1 MRILEQ
7 EQLNPCT
14 VKMTVE
20 VEAEQVQEAV
30 EQARRQIAKQLRVPG
45 FRPGKAPA
53 YFVDQMIPK
62 DDLYR
67 RAAEQL
73 VPQAYKEAVKEAGLE
88 PYGAPSLQLDVFE
101 EGVAC
106 RFTAKVGLAPRV
118 QLGEYKGLSAQRPDP
133 TPTDEEVEREL
144 TEMRRRR
151 AKQIP
156 LDRPAESGD
165 LAVLDITSLEADETK
180 RFMVIVG
187 QTFGQLDQL
196 LVGMSPGDQK
206 SASLT
211 FPNDFEE
218 GSNWAGKMM
227 DCSVRV
233 ESLSKVEMPAADDDF
248 AKAMKRESI
257 QAFRE
262 EIRGTIAA
270 IKGAMADEQ
279 VTEQLFNRLLENS
292 TVEIPDSMWES
303 VYQERIAE
311 IEQEQARN
319 NSSFEALAAAE
330 GISVD
335 ELRARVAADAQM
347 QVKRAL
353 LIRDI
358 AEAEQI
364 ELTQEDLDFQIQRL
378 ADRARVSFDVARRE
392 IQKQNGMDEVRF
404 RALFRKVADLLKEHA
419 HIVTVQAR

>member
-1 MRILEQ
+1 
-7 EQLNPCT
+7 
-14 VKMTVE
+14 MTVE

>member
-1 MRILEQ
+1 MRVLEQ

-14 VKMTVE
+14 VKMTIE
-20 VEAEQVQEAV
+20 VEADRVQDAV

-73 VPQAYKEAVKEAGLE
+73 VPQAYREAVQEAGLE
-88 PYGAPSLQLDVFE
+88 PYGAPSLELDVFE
-101 EGVAC
+101 EGVPC
-106 RFTAKVGLAPRV
+106 RFTAKVGLAPMV

-133 TPTDEEVEREL
+133 TPSDEEVEREL
-144 TEMRRRR
+144 AEMRRRR

-165 LAVLDITSLEADETK
+165 LAVLDITSLEDGEAK

-196 LVGMSPGDQK
+196 LVGMRPGDEK
-206 SASLT
+206 SASVT

-218 GSNWAGKMM
+218 GSNWAGKLL
-227 DCSVRV
+227 DCTVRV
-233 ESLSKVEMPAADDDF
+233 ESLSKVEMPAADDEF

-257 QAFRE
+257 QALRD
-262 EIRGTIAA
+262 EIRGTIGA
-270 IKGAMADEQ
+270 IKAAMADEQ
-279 VTEQLFNRLLENS
+279 VTEQLFTRLLENS

-330 GISVD
+330 GISVE

-358 AEAEQI
+358 AEAEKI

-392 IQKQNGMDEVRF
+392 ILKQDGMDEVRF

>member
-1 MRILEQ
+1 VRILEQ

-20 VEAEQVQEAV
+20 VEAERVQEAI
-30 EQARRQIAKQLRVPG
+30 EAALRQFARQIRVPG
-45 FRPGKAPA
+45 FRPGKAPKS
-53 YFVDQMIPK
+53 FVEQMVPK

-73 VPQAYKEAVKEAGLE
+73 VPQAYKEAVEEAGLE
-88 PYGAPSLQLDVFE
+88 PYGAPSLQLEVFE
-101 EGVAC
+101 EGVPC
-106 RFTAKVGLAPRV
+106 RFTAKVGLAPKVR
-118 QLGEYKGLSAQRPDP
+118 LGEYKGLSAQRPDP

-144 TEMRRRR
+144 AEMRRRH
-151 AKQIP
+151 AKQTP
-156 LDRPAESGD
+156 LDRPAEAGD
-165 LAVLDITSLEADETK
+165 LAFLEIISEEDDEKK

-187 QTFGQLDQL
+187 QTFGQLDQI
-196 LVGMSPGDQK
+196 LVGMRPGDEK

-218 GSNWAGKMM
+218 GSNWAGKLMN
-227 DCSVRV
+227 CTVRM
-233 ESLSKVEMPAADDDF
+233 ESLSKVEMPAADDEF
-248 AKAMKRESI
+248 ARTMKRESI

-262 EIRGTIAA
+262 EIRSTIGA
-270 IKGAMADEQ
+270 IKSAMADEQ
-279 VTEQLFNRLLENS
+279 VTEQLFTRLLENS

-303 VYQERIAE
+303 VYQERINE
-311 IEQEQARN
+311 IEQEQARK

-335 ELRARVAADAQM
+335 ELRARVAEDAQT

-364 ELTQEDLDFQIQRL
+364 QLTQEDLDFQIQRL

-392 IQKQNGMDEVRF
+392 IQRQDGMDEVRF
-404 RALFRKVADLLKEHA
+404 RALFRKVADLLREHA

>member
-20 VEAEQVQEAV
+20 VEADRVQEAV
-30 EQARRQIAKQLRVPG
+30 QQARRQIAKQLRVPG

-53 YFVDQMIPK
+53 YFVDQMVPK

-73 VPQAYKEAVKEAGLE
+73 VPQAYREAVEEAGLE

-106 RFTAKVGLAPRV
+106 RFTAKVGLAPKV

-144 TEMRRRR
+144 AEMRRRR

-165 LAVLDITSLEADETK
+165 LAVLDITSLENEETK

-196 LVGMSPGDQK
+196 LVGMRPGEEK

-218 GSNWAGKMM
+218 GANWAGKLM
-227 DCSVRV
+227 DCTVRM
-233 ESLSKVEMPAADDDF
+233 ESLSKVEMPAADDEF

-257 QAFRE
+257 EALRA
-262 EIRGTIAA
+262 EIRGTIGA
-270 IKGAMADEQ
+270 IKEAMADEQ
-279 VTEQLFNRLLENS
+279 VTEQLFTRLLENS

-330 GISVD
+330 GISVE

-364 ELTQEDLDFQIQRL
+364 ELTQEDLDYQIRRL
-378 ADRARVSFDVARRE
+378 ADRARVSFEVARRE
-392 IQKQNGMDEVRF
+392 IQKQDGMDEVRF

>member
-1 MRILEQ
+1 VRILEQ